1 MKYVF
6 CASALALL
14 TATALLTACVGS
26 TAAGNEQK
34 IGSEL
39 TIGVENCTAH
49 AGDKG
54 VPVSVRIWNNPGYAA
69 TGLQL
74 VYDPALTPQKT
85 GETSPNSNF
94 PYAKC
99 DLGEAAQGFMKSCLI
114 GEENHLIAFGAMT
127 SEDCKTN
134 GKMFTVYFDIPDNAA
149 SGQQYKFSC
158 NMDSLNNYNKDHLN
172 PKTVEGTL
180 TIE

>member
-14 TATALLTACVGS
+14 TATALLTACGGS

-39 TIGVENCTAH
+39 TISVENCTAH

-74 VYDPALTPQKT
+74 VYDPALIPQKT

-134 GKMFTVYFDIPDNAA
+134 GKMFTVYFDIPNNAA